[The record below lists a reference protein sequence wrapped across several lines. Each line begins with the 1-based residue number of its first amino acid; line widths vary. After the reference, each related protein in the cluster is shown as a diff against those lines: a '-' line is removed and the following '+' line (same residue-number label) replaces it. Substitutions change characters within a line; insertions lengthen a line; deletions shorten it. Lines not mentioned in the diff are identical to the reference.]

1 MKMRNVGLIDNCNRA
16 ASPLKCFAFGNNIL
30 YFDYKLIYFANID
43 RLETSRFKY
52 LFMDRPHSKFF
63 FIRDFVVVKD
73 LAIEDEHFQKKL
85 ELLTGE
91 NKKKNTHLVNF

>member
-1 MKMRNVGLIDNCNRA
+1 MQILIGLKPVGLSIYLWIDPILNC
-16 ASPLKCFAFGNNIL
+16 
-30 YFDYKLIYFANID
+30 
-43 RLETSRFKY
+43 
-52 LFMDRPHSKFF
+52 F

>member
-52 LFMDRPHSKFF
+52 LFMDGPHWKLF
-63 FIRDFVVVKD
+63 FIRDFVVVNN
-73 LAIEDEHFQKKL
+73 LAIEYEHFQKKL

-91 NKKKNTHLVNF
+91 RKKKNTHLFNF

>member
-16 ASPLKCFAFGNNIL
+16 ASPLKRFAFGNNVL
-30 YFDYKLIYFANID
+30 YFDYKLSYFANID
-43 RLETSRFKY
+43 RLETSRVKS
-52 LFMDRPHSKFF
+52 LFMDRPHSKLF
-63 FIRDFVVVKD
+63 FIRDFVMVKD